1 MVVARRLREA
11 DCEVSRVDADV
22 QGQPI
27 PPSILVGD
35 AILRVERVGHVGA
48 ELWPSIFALSK
59 LVINRVEER
68 AMVVKLLHIADYPA
82 ALIELR
88 RVERSFAVA
97 PRRNPI
103 EQRSPVA
110 PSSFSASTATATM
123 QPCGEAFAMH
133 LHRPSLGLG
142 CSCAALSVRAFG
154 PPIANSSDC
163 CSVAW
168 SARHL
173 LGSSDSYQE
182 QDSSPQYELG
192 QMSMIG
198 T

>member
-11 DCEVSRVDADV
+11 DCEVGRVDADV

-48 ELWPSIFALSK
+48 ELWPASVARAK
-59 LVINRVEER
+59 LVIDGVEKR

-97 PRRNPI
+97 PRRNPNRAEI
-103 EQRSPVA
+103 TGGALLVF
-110 PSSFSASTATATM
+110 SFH
-123 QPCGEAFAMH
+123 CHGH
-133 LHRPSLGLG
+133 D
-142 CSCAALSVRAFG
+142 AALRGGIRNASPSTIAGVGLQLRRIVRACIR
-154 PPIANSSDC
+154 PANC
-163 CSVAW
+163 QLL
-168 SARHL
+168 RLL
-173 LGSSDSYQE
+173 LGGMVSAPLVGIVGFVPGAGLVSAV
-182 QDSSPQYELG
+182 
-192 QMSMIG
+192 
-198 T
+198 